1 MEGYKL
7 EQGRGKMGA
16 KCAGINRH
24 NWLVQNTQ
32 VDVKNSIGNEEVKE
46 FICRTHGHELRGDH
60 WRKRGYQV
68 EGDKEEKLGQ
78 L

>member
-1 MEGYKL
+1 
-7 EQGRGKMGA
+7 MGA
-16 KCAGINRH
+16 KCEGINRH

-46 FICRTHGHELRGDH
+46 FICRTHGHQLSGGGGGLPKGIGGTTG
-60 WRKRGYQV
+60 WKAAKG
-68 EGDKEEKLGQ
+68 EKLGQ